1 MNKILEL
8 RQKRNTL
15 WEKTKNFL
23 EEHRDENGMVPKE
36 ALEQYDKMTADVQ
49 ALGTE
54 IKRLEDQME
63 IDAMLSAPTS
73 TPVQMA
79 PSAQKKEAPVKAPA
93 DNQPTAAPAAVEEED
108 VTDDTELV
116 AVIAAAIAAYEG
128 TSVEGLVVRS
138 IRKINRNENWRR
150 G

>member
-1 MNKILEL
+1 MSRYI
-8 RQKRNTL
+8 
-15 WEKTKNFL
+15 
-23 EEHRDENGMVPKE
+23 
-36 ALEQYDKMTADVQ
+36 
-49 ALGTE
+49 
-54 IKRLEDQME
+54 IKRLLLM
-63 IDAMLSAPTS
+63 IPILLGISFIVLILISFVISAFS
-73 TPVQMA
+73 LINKA
-79 PSAQKKEAPVKAPA
+79 EARRQKKEAPVKAPA

>member
-1 MNKILEL
+1 MGEILSNAAL
-8 RQKRNTL
+8 NTL
-15 WEKTKNFL
+15 M
-23 EEHRDENGMVPKE
+23 GMGVVFIVLILISLVISAFSLINKAE
-36 ALEQYDKMTADVQ
+36 AKMHKQ
-49 ALGTE
+49 A
-54 IKRLEDQME
+54 
-63 IDAMLSAPTS
+63 
-73 TPVQMA
+73 
-79 PSAQKKEAPVKAPA
+79 APVKVPEKQTPAP
-93 DNQPTAAPAAVEEED
+93 VIEEED